1 MTQCT
6 PGPRGEASGPSAGR
20 SVAGETQ
27 EGWSGVSTV
36 PERPPRPRPA
46 RRREGLF
53 RSPASLRPHPPQPPQ
68 PSPAAPA
75 LCSSSPDR
83 PFGKVLTAS
92 MSLRGPR
99 NTVALISPSAG
110 GGGPREEP
118 LAPRVDSGGRRL
130 LPRKVAGNS
139 RAGPAPGSD
148 DCLLA
153 SLSASSAAGRSHT
166 GLSYVFF
173 RPRPHLPSEFYSLGL
188 PPWAFPK
195 SLAFLPFLE
204 DPVFF
209 CHLCTLCFP
218 GG

>member
-118 LAPRVDSGGRRL
+118 LAPRVNSGGRRL
-130 LPRKVAGNS
+130 LPPKLQGTREPGQR
-139 RAGPAPGSD
+139 RALTTA
-148 DCLLA
+148 CLLHCQHPRRQDA
-153 SLSASSAAGRSHT
+153 RTPACPTCSSDHVLTCRQNSI
-166 GLSYVFF
+166 L
-173 RPRPHLPSEFYSLGL
+173 
-188 PPWAFPK
+188 
-195 SLAFLPFLE
+195 
-204 DPVFF
+204 
-209 CHLCTLCFP
+209 
-218 GG
+218 